1 MSRKAAAAFTLIEL
15 PAVSKH
21 KRAAFTLIEL
31 LVVIGIIA
39 VLLGILLPTLAKVRL
54 QALNANCASN
64 LRQIVQG
71 CGIYAAENRGF
82 LPARFR
88 EGAGYDQPFWS
99 YLVQDI
105 NDSKIP
111 RYGLGLL
118 YERGYIKTE
127 KVFYCPGGRAH
138 PNHNLDE
145 FPQPWMSDKSINYR
159 TSYSFNPHYALK
171 TPGDTNSP
179 KITAYPRIN
188 QKDWKYKSIALDLIS
203 SSEKIS
209 HFSGNEKIASWNV
222 AYADGHVTLARS
234 KLVQDQMKARGRI
247 DDDKGQTSSFNWGLM
262 DDYRDMI
269 ETVADNRNPK
279 DRSLTNR
286 VKH

>member
-1 MSRKAAAAFTLIEL
+1 MRRKA
-15 PAVSKH
+15 
-21 KRAAFTLIEL
+21 AAFTLIEL

-39 VLLGILLPTLAKVRL
+39 VLLSILLPTLAKVRL

-64 LRQIVQG
+64 LRQIVQA
-71 CGIYAAENRGF
+71 CQIYAAENRGC
-82 LPARFR
+82 LPPRFR
-88 EGAGYDQPFWS
+88 EGKQNYDQPFWS

-105 NDSKIP
+105 NDAKVP

-118 YERGYIKTE
+118 YELKYAKTE
-127 KVFYCPGGRAH
+127 KIFYCPGGRAH

-159 TSYSFNPHYALK
+159 TSYAFNPHYALK
-171 TPGDTNSP
+171 TPGDTASP
-179 KITAYPRIN
+179 KLTAYPRIN
-188 QKDWKYKSIALDLIS
+188 HKDWKYKALALDLIS

-234 KLVQDQMKARGRI
+234 KLVQEEMKKRGRI
-247 DDDKGQTSSFNWGLM
+247 DDDKGQTSNFNWGLM
-262 DDYRDMI
+262 DDYRDML
-269 ETVADNRNPK
+269 ETIADGRGPR
-279 DRSLTNR
+279 DRGGPQPLQNR